1 MSRIH
6 ADLPGARVLDLF
18 AGTGALGLEALS
30 RGAAFCDFV
39 ETAPRSLQAIR
50 ANAERLGALPNMAV
64 HRADALHFV
73 GGLAP
78 RTYDVALADPPYG
91 KGLAPALV
99 RAWLASPFAH
109 VLTVEHSVDETVP
122 EGGISRR
129 YGASTITLYR
139 HEAALGHPTGTSAG

>member
-6 ADLPGARVLDLF
+6 ADIPGARVLDLF
-18 AGTGALGLEALS
+18 AGSGALGLEALS

-50 ANAERLGALPNMAV
+50 TNAERLGALPNMAV

-73 GGLAP
+73 AGLSP

-99 RAWLASPFAH
+99 RAWQASPFSH
-109 VLTVEHSVDETVP
+109 VLTVEHSVDEAVP
-122 EGGISRR
+122 DGGTTRR
-129 YGASTITLYR
+129 YGASAITLYR
-139 HEAALGHPTGTSAG
+139 DDASLDHPPGTSAG

>member
-18 AGTGALGLEALS
+18 AGSGALGLEALS

-50 ANAERLGALPNMAV
+50 TNAERLGALPNMAM

-73 GGLAP
+73 AGLSP

-99 RAWLASPFAH
+99 RAWQASPFSH
-109 VLTVEHSVDETVP
+109 VLTVEHSVDEAVP
-122 EGGISRR
+122 DGGTTRR
-129 YGASTITLYR
+129 YGASAITLYR
-139 HEAALGHPTGTSAG
+139 DDASLEHPSGTSAG